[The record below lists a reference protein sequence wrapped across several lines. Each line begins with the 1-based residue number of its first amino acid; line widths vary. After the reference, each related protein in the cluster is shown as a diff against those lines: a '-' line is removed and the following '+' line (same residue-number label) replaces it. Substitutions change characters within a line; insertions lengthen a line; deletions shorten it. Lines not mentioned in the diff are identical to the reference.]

1 MGGGAA
7 HPLGPSRSGMA
18 GRGSGA
24 KSGAPPSKLGGG
36 SRLLSAGLLL
46 PVSVALAIF
55 LYSELTAIKADFD
68 HITQSNQRLLQLTTS
83 ALLLDEAITQSMASG
98 AEAGS
103 PSQKVKHEELS
114 SRLEK
119 AVTEA
124 KELAPKLVEPFLV
137 TTKTQERRIQAFESQ
152 AWSLIIGGRAA
163 EARSLLASEAYKES
177 RQICSAAFT
186 KLNRSVV
193 QHAETQAELIQRR
206 ALILVG
212 GLGGLVASLIAS
224 AFFAYSSLKLT
235 KGYQQQKEAFEE
247 AERQKKALGESEE
260 AFRTLFERS
269 TDPSLIIKDG
279 KFIQCNQAA
288 LQLLGIQD
296 VGTIVGRPP
305 EILSPMVQP
314 CGTPSEEK
322 SRRMI
327 TRAQVSGFH
336 RFEWVHLKAN
346 GTPFEVEV
354 MLTAMKVNG
363 ADVIHVIWREI
374 TERKDSERRLKSS
387 EERFRSLIKS
397 MQDLVLVLD
406 ENNRIQAVHLPT
418 GFHLPGQAGNLLG
431 KGVREIGFPPP
442 VIEKVYEAI
451 YETRQ
456 ASRPLR
462 VEYALELPGGFVW
475 HDMRLSPY
483 HVTATGACWVT
494 CVVRDITQA
503 KRDEKALESQAVA
516 LAAANTKL
524 EKLANH
530 DSLTGLVNRRV
541 FLEEVEAEMRK
552 CKVSHAK
559 AAMLF
564 LDLDSFKAINDTYG
578 HEAGDRILIH
588 TASALSHAI
597 RAGSIGAR
605 FGGDEFAILLR
616 SPIEHEEAEAVASRI
631 IQAVQ
636 APITIKGRE
645 VGTTCSIGIAY
656 CEGAISLDEL
666 VRRAD
671 ASMYFAKRAG
681 KSRFRSYEPHMADDL
696 TAKTA
701 LEADLKLAIRRR
713 QFDLV
718 FQPIFS
724 LNPLVPVELET
735 LLRWENPRLGQVSP
749 AEFIPLAEEM
759 GLINDIGAWIM
770 EEACRRHSSWRAQG
784 LAAGDLR
791 LAVNCSAIQLKN
803 GELPE
808 LVADILQS
816 SKMPPRLLTIE
827 VTETAMISGMEPHWD
842 KLEALRL
849 MGVKLAIDDFGA
861 GYSSMGALAQLPL
874 DSVKIDRS
882 FIQSLGSSRES
893 DAILRALVALCGELE
908 LDVVAEGIEE
918 PSQLVRSSGLGCHKV
933 QGYLLSRPLSESE
946 LHSWMAEA
954 SWLRFGSL
962 GEAA

>member
-1 MGGGAA
+1 M
-7 HPLGPSRSGMA
+7 SET
-18 GRGSGA
+18 GSGA
-24 KSGAPPSKLGGG
+24 KSGSAPATFGGV

-46 PVSVALAIF
+46 PVSVAIGVF

-68 HITQSNQRLLQLTTS
+68 HIAQANQRLLHLTTS
-83 ALLLDEAITQSMASG
+83 ALLLDEAVSQSMTAG
-98 AEAGS
+98 AQAGS
-103 PSQKVKHEELS
+103 PAQMSKHEELGA
-114 SRLEK
+114 RLHK
-119 AVTEA
+119 AVEEA
-124 KELAPKLVEPFLV
+124 KELAPKLVEPFLAA
-137 TTKTQERRIQAFESQ
+137 TAAQERSIEAFERQ
-152 AWSLIIGGRAA
+152 AWNLIAGGKAS
-163 EARSLLASEAYKES
+163 EARSLLASGAYREN
-177 RQICSAAFT
+177 RQLTSAALM
-186 KLNRSVV
+186 KLNRSVI
-193 QHAETQAELIQRR
+193 QHGESQAEAIQRR

-212 GLGGLVASLIAS
+212 GLGALVASLIAS
-224 AFFAYSSLKLT
+224 ALFAYSSLRLT
-235 KGYQQQKEAFEE
+235 KGYQRQKHAFEE
-247 AERQKKALGESEE
+247 AEKQKKALGESEE

-279 KFIQCNQAA
+279 KFVQCNQAA
-288 LQLLGIQD
+288 LQVLGIQD
-296 VGTIVGRPP
+296 VGAIIGRPP

-322 SRRMI
+322 ARRMI
-327 TRAQVSGFH
+327 ARAQVSGFH

-363 ADVIHVIWREI
+363 ASVIHVLWREI
-374 TERKDSERRLKSS
+374 TERKDSERRLKAS

-406 ENNRIQAVHLPT
+406 ENNRIQAVHLPA
-418 GFHLPGQAGNLLG
+418 GFQVPGPAGDLLG
-431 KGVREIGFPPP
+431 KGIREMGLPPP

-462 VEYALELPGGFVW
+462 VEYALEMPGGAVW

-483 HVTATGACWVT
+483 LVTATGACWVT

-503 KRDEKALESQAVA
+503 KKDEKALESQAVA

-541 FLEEVEAEMRK
+541 FLEEVEAEMQR
-552 CKVSHAK
+552 CRTSRSK

-564 LDLDSFKAINDTYG
+564 LDLDSFKGINDTYG

-588 TASALSHAI
+588 TASALSHSI

-616 SPIEHEEAEAVASRI
+616 SPIEREEAEAVAARI

-636 APITIKGRE
+636 SPITIKGRE
-645 VGTTCSIGIAY
+645 ISTTCSIGIAI
-656 CEGAISLDEL
+656 CEGSISLDEL

-681 KSRFRSYEPHMADDL
+681 KSRFRSYESHMADEL
-696 TAKTA
+696 SAKTA
-701 LEADLKLAIRRR
+701 LEADLKLALRNK
-713 QFDLV
+713 QFDLA

-759 GLINDIGAWIM
+759 GLINEIGAWIL

-791 LAVNCSAIQLKN
+791 LAVNCSALQLKN

-808 LVADILQS
+808 QVAEILEV

-849 MGVKLAIDDFGA
+849 MGVRLAIDDFGA

-893 DAILRALVALCGELE
+893 DAILRALVALCSELE

-933 QGYLLSRPLSESE
+933 QGYLLSRPLSESG
-946 LHSWMAEA
+946 LHSWMSEA
-954 SWLRFGSL
+954 SWQSLGSL